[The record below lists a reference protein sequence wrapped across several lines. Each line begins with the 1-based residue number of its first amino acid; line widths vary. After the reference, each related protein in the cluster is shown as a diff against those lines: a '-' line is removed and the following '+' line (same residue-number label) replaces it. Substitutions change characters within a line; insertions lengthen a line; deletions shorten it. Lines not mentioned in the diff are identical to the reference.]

1 MNILYRLGLRIE
13 LSWARRVSAIACL
26 CPQVSA
32 GPLPWPVSW
41 TPSSHKVSGCSLD
54 MGGAGKLIFSWQ
66 FVVCCLST
74 DHNSIT
80 ICQILNNIQICLSS
94 FRGGRNR
101 ALKMR
106 IDFKFTFKKMF
117 STRLQ
122 DQTVESRFPDCA
134 RHLAAST
141 QKPGAKPMHHC
152 VKTARECRPTLSMA
166 SRRTEKKSFQ
176 YSKVTFHVGQLQMLE
191 TLLCKSPWIHYSFSS
206 EHTWLSSRPMNHI
219 YCLPLSPNRIP
230 SFISRNPSKTSQNN
244 IIFACNI
251 FMKLAGP
258 CVLLAFIKGQAML
271 NRREKG

>member
-166 SRRTEKKSFQ
+166 SRRTEKK
-176 YSKVTFHVGQLQMLE
+176 
-191 TLLCKSPWIHYSFSS
+191 I
-206 EHTWLSSRPMNHI
+206 
-219 YCLPLSPNRIP
+219 
-230 SFISRNPSKTSQNN
+230 ISIFKGYISCRAIADAGN
-244 IIFACNI
+244 IIMQISVN
-251 FMKLAGP
+251 P
-258 CVLLAFIKGQAML
+258 LLLQLRAYVTLVPTHESYLLPAPVAK
-271 NRREKG
+271 